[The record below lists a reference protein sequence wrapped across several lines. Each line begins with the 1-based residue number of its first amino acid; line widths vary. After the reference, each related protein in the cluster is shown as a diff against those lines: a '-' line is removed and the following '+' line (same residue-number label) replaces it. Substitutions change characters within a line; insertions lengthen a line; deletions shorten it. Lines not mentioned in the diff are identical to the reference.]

1 MKKEIKV
8 LLVED
13 DSNLGSITSDYLK
26 AKGFNCTWEINGE
39 LGYREFVKNQYDIVI
54 LDVMMPVKDGFSTA
68 KDIRGIDKK
77 VPIIFLT
84 AKSLKEDTLKGFEIG
99 ADDYIT
105 KPFNMEELI
114 ARISAILKRV
124 SSNNE
129 THFDDIK
136 IGKLTFNPKM
146 QVLSKGEFSVSLTT
160 KESDLLILLYK
171 NKNDILERD
180 HALKAIWGDD
190 NYFNGRSMDVYI
202 YLLTMLGAEVNIV
215 APTNLMPKEI
225 EKFGVNTFTD
235 MKKGLKDCDIVM
247 MLRLQN
253 ERMTSSFL
261 SSNRE
266 YYEYYGLT
274 PDKLDHAKS
283 DAIIMH
289 PGPMNRGIEIDTRLA
304 DDINKSVIKEQVELG
319 VAVRMACLKIFCE

>member
-84 AKSLKEDTLKGFEIG
+84 AKSMKEDTLKGFEIG

-105 KPFNMEELI
+105 KPFNMEELT

-124 SSNNE
+124 SSVTE

-146 QVLSKGEFSVSLTT
+146 QILSKDDFSVSLTT

-202 YLLTMLGAEVNIV
+202 AKLRKYLKHDEQIQIINVHGRGFKLLT
-215 APTNLMPKEI
+215 
-225 EKFGVNTFTD
+225 
-235 MKKGLKDCDIVM
+235 
-247 MLRLQN
+247 
-253 ERMTSSFL
+253 
-261 SSNRE
+261 
-266 YYEYYGLT
+266 
-274 PDKLDHAKS
+274 
-283 DAIIMH
+283 
-289 PGPMNRGIEIDTRLA
+289 
-304 DDINKSVIKEQVELG
+304 
-319 VAVRMACLKIFCE
+319 

>member
-26 AKGFNCTWEINGE
+26 AKGFNCSWEINGE

-54 LDVMMPVKDGFSTA
+54 MDVMMPIKDGFSTA

-84 AKSLKEDTLKGFEIG
+84 AKSMKEDTLKGFEIG

-105 KPFNMEELI
+105 KPFNMEELT

-124 SSNNE
+124 SSDTE
-129 THFDDIK
+129 SHFDDIK

-146 QVLSKGEFSVSLTT
+146 QILSKDDFSVNLTT

-202 YLLTMLGAEVNIV
+202 AKLRKYLKHDEQIQIINVHGRGFKLLT
-215 APTNLMPKEI
+215 
-225 EKFGVNTFTD
+225 
-235 MKKGLKDCDIVM
+235 
-247 MLRLQN
+247 
-253 ERMTSSFL
+253 
-261 SSNRE
+261 
-266 YYEYYGLT
+266 
-274 PDKLDHAKS
+274 
-283 DAIIMH
+283 
-289 PGPMNRGIEIDTRLA
+289 
-304 DDINKSVIKEQVELG
+304 
-319 VAVRMACLKIFCE
+319 

>member
-13 DSNLGSITSDYLK
+13 DPNLGSITSDYLN
-26 AKGFNCTWEINGE
+26 AKGYDCTWEINGE

-54 LDVMMPVKDGFSTA
+54 LDVMMPIKDGFSTA
-68 KDIRGIDKK
+68 KDIRGIDKE

-84 AKSLKEDTLKGFEIG
+84 AKSMKEDTLKGFEIG

-105 KPFNMEELI
+105 KPFNMEELT

-124 SSNNE
+124 SIDTESR
-129 THFDDIK
+129 FDDIK

-146 QVLSKGEFSVSLTT
+146 QILSKDDFKVSLTT

-202 YLLTMLGAEVNIV
+202 AKLRKYLKHDEQIQIINVHGRGFKLLT
-215 APTNLMPKEI
+215 
-225 EKFGVNTFTD
+225 
-235 MKKGLKDCDIVM
+235 
-247 MLRLQN
+247 
-253 ERMTSSFL
+253 
-261 SSNRE
+261 
-266 YYEYYGLT
+266 
-274 PDKLDHAKS
+274 
-283 DAIIMH
+283 
-289 PGPMNRGIEIDTRLA
+289 
-304 DDINKSVIKEQVELG
+304 
-319 VAVRMACLKIFCE
+319 

>member
-54 LDVMMPVKDGFSTA
+54 LDVMMPIKDGFSTA

-84 AKSLKEDTLKGFEIG
+84 AKSMKEDTLKGFEIG

-146 QVLSKGEFSVSLTT
+146 QVLSMGEFSVSLTT

-202 YLLTMLGAEVNIV
+202 AKLRKHLKHDEEIQIINVHGRGFKLLT
-215 APTNLMPKEI
+215 
-225 EKFGVNTFTD
+225 
-235 MKKGLKDCDIVM
+235 
-247 MLRLQN
+247 
-253 ERMTSSFL
+253 
-261 SSNRE
+261 
-266 YYEYYGLT
+266 
-274 PDKLDHAKS
+274 
-283 DAIIMH
+283 
-289 PGPMNRGIEIDTRLA
+289 
-304 DDINKSVIKEQVELG
+304 
-319 VAVRMACLKIFCE
+319 

>member
-26 AKGFNCTWEINGE
+26 AKGFNCKWEINGE
-39 LGYREFVKNQYDIVI
+39 LGYREFVKNQYDLVI
-54 LDVMMPVKDGFSTA
+54 MDVMMPVKDGFSTA

-84 AKSLKEDTLKGFEIG
+84 AKSMKEDTLKGFEIG

-105 KPFNMEELI
+105 KPFNMEELT

-124 SSNNE
+124 SLDTESR
-129 THFDDIK
+129 FDDIK

-146 QVLSKGEFSVSLTT
+146 QVLSMDEFSVNLTT

-202 YLLTMLGAEVNIV
+202 AKLRKYLKHDEQIQIINVHGRGFKLLT
-215 APTNLMPKEI
+215 
-225 EKFGVNTFTD
+225 
-235 MKKGLKDCDIVM
+235 
-247 MLRLQN
+247 
-253 ERMTSSFL
+253 
-261 SSNRE
+261 
-266 YYEYYGLT
+266 
-274 PDKLDHAKS
+274 
-283 DAIIMH
+283 
-289 PGPMNRGIEIDTRLA
+289 
-304 DDINKSVIKEQVELG
+304 
-319 VAVRMACLKIFCE
+319 

>member
-1 MKKEIKV
+1 MKKDIKV

-54 LDVMMPVKDGFSTA
+54 LDVMMPIKDGFSTA

-84 AKSLKEDTLKGFEIG
+84 AKSMKEDTLKGFEIG

-105 KPFNMEELI
+105 KPFNMEELT

-124 SSNNE
+124 SSDTE
-129 THFDDIK
+129 SHFDDIK
-136 IGKLTFNPKM
+136 IGKFTFNPKI
-146 QVLSKGEFSVSLTT
+146 QILSKDDFSVSLTT

-202 YLLTMLGAEVNIV
+202 AKLRKYLKHDEQFQIINVHGRGFKLLT
-215 APTNLMPKEI
+215 
-225 EKFGVNTFTD
+225 
-235 MKKGLKDCDIVM
+235 
-247 MLRLQN
+247 
-253 ERMTSSFL
+253 
-261 SSNRE
+261 
-266 YYEYYGLT
+266 
-274 PDKLDHAKS
+274 
-283 DAIIMH
+283 
-289 PGPMNRGIEIDTRLA
+289 
-304 DDINKSVIKEQVELG
+304 
-319 VAVRMACLKIFCE
+319 

>member
-54 LDVMMPVKDGFSTA
+54 LDVMMPIKDGFSTA

-84 AKSLKEDTLKGFEIG
+84 AKSMKEDTLKGFEIG

-105 KPFNMEELI
+105 KPFNMEELT

-124 SSNNE
+124 SSDTE
-129 THFDDIK
+129 SHFDDIK

-146 QVLSKGEFSVSLTT
+146 QILSKDDFSVSLTT

-202 YLLTMLGAEVNIV
+202 AKLRKYLKHDEQIQIINVHGRGFKLLT
-215 APTNLMPKEI
+215 
-225 EKFGVNTFTD
+225 
-235 MKKGLKDCDIVM
+235 
-247 MLRLQN
+247 
-253 ERMTSSFL
+253 
-261 SSNRE
+261 
-266 YYEYYGLT
+266 
-274 PDKLDHAKS
+274 
-283 DAIIMH
+283 
-289 PGPMNRGIEIDTRLA
+289 
-304 DDINKSVIKEQVELG
+304 
-319 VAVRMACLKIFCE
+319 

>member
-54 LDVMMPVKDGFSTA
+54 LDVMMPIKDGFSTA

-84 AKSLKEDTLKGFEIG
+84 AKSMKEDTLKGFEIG

-105 KPFNMEELI
+105 KPFNMEELT
-114 ARISAILKRV
+114 ARMSAILKRV
-124 SSNNE
+124 SSDSDS
-129 THFDDIK
+129 HFDDIK

-146 QVLSKGEFSVSLTT
+146 QILSKDDFSVSLTT

-202 YLLTMLGAEVNIV
+202 AKLRKYLKHDEQIQIINVHGRGFKLLT
-215 APTNLMPKEI
+215 
-225 EKFGVNTFTD
+225 
-235 MKKGLKDCDIVM
+235 
-247 MLRLQN
+247 
-253 ERMTSSFL
+253 
-261 SSNRE
+261 
-266 YYEYYGLT
+266 
-274 PDKLDHAKS
+274 
-283 DAIIMH
+283 
-289 PGPMNRGIEIDTRLA
+289 
-304 DDINKSVIKEQVELG
+304 
-319 VAVRMACLKIFCE
+319 

>member
-54 LDVMMPVKDGFSTA
+54 LDVMMPIKDGFSTA

-84 AKSLKEDTLKGFEIG
+84 AKSMKEDTLRGFEIG

-105 KPFNMEELI
+105 KPFNMEELT

-124 SSNNE
+124 SSDSDS
-129 THFDDIK
+129 HFDDIK

-146 QVLSKGEFSVSLTT
+146 QILSKDDFSVSLTT

-202 YLLTMLGAEVNIV
+202 AKLRKYLKHDEQIQIINVHGRGFKLLT
-215 APTNLMPKEI
+215 
-225 EKFGVNTFTD
+225 
-235 MKKGLKDCDIVM
+235 
-247 MLRLQN
+247 
-253 ERMTSSFL
+253 
-261 SSNRE
+261 
-266 YYEYYGLT
+266 
-274 PDKLDHAKS
+274 
-283 DAIIMH
+283 
-289 PGPMNRGIEIDTRLA
+289 
-304 DDINKSVIKEQVELG
+304 
-319 VAVRMACLKIFCE
+319 

>member
-26 AKGFNCTWEINGE
+26 AKGFDCTWEINGE

-54 LDVMMPVKDGFSTA
+54 LDVMMPIKDGFSTA

-84 AKSLKEDTLKGFEIG
+84 AKSMKEDTLKGFEIG

-105 KPFNMEELI
+105 KPFNMEELT

-124 SSNNE
+124 SSDSE
-129 THFDDIK
+129 SHFDDIK

-146 QVLSKGEFSVSLTT
+146 QILSKDDFSVSLTT

-202 YLLTMLGAEVNIV
+202 AKLRKYLKHDEQIQIINVHGRGFKLLT
-215 APTNLMPKEI
+215 
-225 EKFGVNTFTD
+225 
-235 MKKGLKDCDIVM
+235 
-247 MLRLQN
+247 
-253 ERMTSSFL
+253 
-261 SSNRE
+261 
-266 YYEYYGLT
+266 
-274 PDKLDHAKS
+274 
-283 DAIIMH
+283 
-289 PGPMNRGIEIDTRLA
+289 
-304 DDINKSVIKEQVELG
+304 
-319 VAVRMACLKIFCE
+319 